1 MWRLPRTLM
10 KVAGKKTSQ
19 HKTRVAGVETSY
31 PKALMRVAG
40 VKTSYPKALMRVAS
54 KGGSE
59 LPTCLFK

>member
-1 MWRLPRTLM
+1 M
-10 KVAGKKTSQ
+10 KVAGEKTSQ
-19 HKTRVAGVETSY
+19 HKTRVASVETSY